1 MMSRQVSK
9 TAALRHILR
18 IGSDKNLEGGTRM
31 FQILLQNVF
40 SFEIFFGKLGR
51 GQSKHHIKARSGP
64 SSKFFSYR
72 LFCHFLHLLLSSN

>member
-40 SFEIFFGKLGR
+40 SAEKIFGKLGR
-51 GQSKHHIKARSGP
+51 G
-64 SSKFFSYR
+64 
-72 LFCHFLHLLLSSN
+72 